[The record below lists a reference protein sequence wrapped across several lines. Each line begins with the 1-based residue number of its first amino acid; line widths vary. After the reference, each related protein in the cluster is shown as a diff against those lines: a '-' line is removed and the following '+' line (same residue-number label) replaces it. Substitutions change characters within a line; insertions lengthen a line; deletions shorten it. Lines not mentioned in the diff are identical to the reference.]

1 MKKEKTFNFRIHS
14 EILEYLKISAE
25 KNFTTVTGYIM
36 DLIKKDMKKNAI
48 DKRG

>member
-1 MKKEKTFNFRIHS
+1 MASSIDQKKNKIMG
-14 EILEYLKISAE
+14 KISAE